1 MMQWHILLND
11 ISWHLLELQ
20 CYIIFYKI
28 MNYVLL
34 TILLDLKMSE
44 RLIVIDYSIETYET
58 FFIILFI
65 MPTVFENRFS
75 LFRL

>member
-20 CYIIFYKI
+20 CYIILYEI
-28 MNYVLL
+28 INYVLL
-34 TILLDLKMSE
+34 TILLDLKMSV
-44 RLIVIDYSIETYET
+44 RLIFIDYSIETYET